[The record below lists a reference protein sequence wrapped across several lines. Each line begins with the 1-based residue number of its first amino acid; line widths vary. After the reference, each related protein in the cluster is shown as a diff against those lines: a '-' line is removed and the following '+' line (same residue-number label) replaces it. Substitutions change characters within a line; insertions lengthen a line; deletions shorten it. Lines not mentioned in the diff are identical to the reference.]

1 VAAGPAPPST
11 ASRVSRLVRLGR
23 RFVAPDGGARHHWS
37 GGREDECTRLESGRP
52 VTGFVGSNPTRS
64 AHLVGTVHSRSWLT
78 GLAWADPHQ
87 RLPHRRGRRPAPSNY
102 QGHDAVAAWQHA
114 TRPPRGRDRSSR
126 HDRTDRTTSDLSD
139 AVPGRRR
146 RRRGSL
152 GLLAD
157 VVEVGRRDI
166 RCLDGL
172 PFPTPSTCWP
182 RRGRDRRVSRPDRP
196 TLSIHSR

>member
-114 TRPPRGRDRSSR
+114 TRRPRGRDRSTESTR
-126 HDRTDRTTSDLSD
+126 SNGSNHLR
-139 AVPGRRR
+139 PERRR
-146 RRRGSL
+146 PRSATKATRIARPPRRRGGS
-152 GLLAD
+152 GSARHP
-157 VVEVGRRDI
+157 V
-166 RCLDGL
+166 
-172 PFPTPSTCWP
+172 P
-182 RRGRDRRVSRPDRP
+182 RRVAFPDALLRAGQGADAMGGCPVSIDQR
-196 TLSIHSR
+196 